1 MPDGDAATA
10 IDFYRRNGYNT
21 QGERNPLR
29 QSPDI
34 RVNMAGWSAARRNK
48 QLTGKQVRIL
58 CSAAAV
64 IEESDTKSH
73 WRVCAGKAYQ
83 AVTLKPEDLKMSM
96 RGYAP

>member
-1 MPDGDAATA
+1 M
-10 IDFYRRNGYNT
+10 N
-21 QGERNPLR
+21 RNPKS
-29 QSPDI
+29 QVFPEKI
-34 RVNMAGWSAARRNK
+34 RPELTFAARIGIIHRRK
-48 QLTGKQVRIL
+48 ESLTGKQVRIL

-64 IEESDTKSH
+64 LEESDTKSH

>member
-1 MPDGDAATA
+1 M
-10 IDFYRRNGYNT
+10 
-21 QGERNPLR
+21 
-29 QSPDI
+29 
-34 RVNMAGWSAARRNK
+34 
-48 QLTGKQVRIL
+48 TGKQVRIL

-96 RGYAP
+96 MGYAP